1 MSGIYM
7 SSWIVYLQDFIV
19 PSRDFNPGQMMH
31 SLEVKKRVFGGN
43 GDGLVNRAALSKPDN
58 LNFIP
63 STHMV
68 EGYDT
73 L

>member
-1 MSGIYM
+1 
-7 SSWIVYLQDFIV
+7 
-19 PSRDFNPGQMMH
+19 MH
-31 SLEVKKRVFGGN
+31 SLEVKKRVFGRN